1 MNEPPQD
8 LVIEAREL
16 VAKAT
21 PGPFE
26 VYPIKTMKGDI
37 AGFVWGKYLSDQKD
51 ADHFWSSELVPFDDA
66 QMYAR
71 APELL
76 RQMADEV
83 ERLREHVKAQN
94 IELESLRYSRMFS
107 DTHVGE
113 D

>member
-1 MNEPPQD
+1 MNEPRKD

-76 RQMADEV
+76 RQLADEV
-83 ERLREHVKAQN
+83 EALRKHVADLN
-94 IELESLRYSRMFS
+94 HDLEATIKHS
-107 DTHVGE
+107 DEV
-113 D
+113 